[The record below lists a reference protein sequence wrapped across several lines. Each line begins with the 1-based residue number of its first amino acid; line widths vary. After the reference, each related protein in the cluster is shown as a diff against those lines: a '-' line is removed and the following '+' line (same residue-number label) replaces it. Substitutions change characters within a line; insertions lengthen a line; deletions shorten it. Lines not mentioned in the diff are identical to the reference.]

1 MKNNSLPPLFL
12 ALAGLAVATQPILV
26 ADSFVKNPSFE
37 SNYNDVFPHYSAVD
51 EWPGASG
58 VNESGG
64 PFHNGGTPIPDQ
76 RRVAFKQGSGD
87 VSQDIVGLTAGK
99 QYWIQFF
106 YDARNCCGGTIDLI
120 TKFNGVELDKVA
132 NVKPSTGGAPYKFRN
147 VPFKPDVETGTLTL
161 TTVSVGDATIVLD
174 AVTIVQRDEAQANIG
189 NLPVMNPS
197 FEASGVVA
205 DPGILAPDG
214 LAGWTGEG
222 QYGVA
227 SLGTSNAD
235 NGAVPDQDNVA
246 FIAGA
251 GSLSQVAQNLV
262 AGTEYTVTVAYNAK
276 TGTQPH
282 LQLKVGDAMLFEE
295 DVTPVGGANP
305 YRTKSA
311 KFTATDVLATLT
323 LAQTKDGSDVLLL
336 DDVRVVG
343 QVSEIIPPLGV
354 SPTKAELGPGQKG
367 TITLTV
373 PTQVLAVK
381 AVDIKL
387 RIGNVNVATLVG
399 ADAEGILTVHYDKG
413 GANVK
418 TFDVEGVGRGLV
430 RVEFVETTGINV
442 VNDVGVDVVTSFV
455 LNSSFEST
463 EAPGG
468 VGYGAILAWVG
479 GSGLNKAAGPFH
491 DNGVIPDRDQIAFLQ
506 GAATLSQQISGLTPG
521 QNYWLQFYYNIR
533 NCCPPNTPDF
543 SMDLS
548 VKFAGKEVAKIE
560 KIAPVGEQNPYYFK
574 NIEFKPDSSSG
585 LLEFVTTPTGDATL
599 LLDGV
604 NIVQRDPGQ
613 IVVQNPSFE
622 GTGSPVGVGYIQ
634 PRRLGGWEI
643 TGGGYG
649 VNITGV
655 GPFTSN
661 GSAPDQDR
669 VLFVQGAVNAS
680 QNITGLTADQKYTV
694 IYAVNSRNGNLP
706 YGVFF
711 DDQPLLEEEITPVGG
726 TEPYPWRALVFTP
739 AASEGVLRFSSMPEA
754 GADRTLLLDDIRIVP
769 GEVPPPPPRVSLGI
783 QALTDGNVRLSW
795 PSTASDFVLQFTH
808 ALPGGWADSTASVN
822 VEGDEFVVLVQPVD
836 AATFYRLRK

>member
-1 MKNNSLPPLFL
+1 MSKHLCNPLTLSLLGLSAVLPL
-12 ALAGLAVATQPILV
+12 A

-37 SNYNDVFPHYSAVD
+37 SNYNDVFPHYSSVD
-51 EWPGASG
+51 EWLGASG

-76 RRVAFKQGSGD
+76 TRIAFKQGSGD

-99 QYWIQFF
+99 QYWIQIF

-132 NVKPSTGGAPYKFRN
+132 NVKPSTGGNPYKFRN
-147 VPFKPDVETGTLTL
+147 VPFKPEAETGTLTF

-227 SLGTSNAD
+227 SPGTINAD
-235 NGAVPDQDNVA
+235 NGAAPDQDNVA

-251 GSLSQVAQNLV
+251 GSLSQVVQNLV
-262 AGTEYTVTVAYNAK
+262 AGTDYTVTVAYNAK
-276 TGTQPH
+276 SGTQPH
-282 LQLKVGDAMLFEE
+282 LQLKVGDAVLFEE
-295 DVTPVGGANP
+295 DVTPVGGTNP
-305 YRTKSA
+305 YRTKSV
-311 KFTATDVLATLT
+311 KFTTTDVLATVT

-387 RIGNVNVATLVG
+387 RIGNVNVARLVG
-399 ADAEGILTVHYDKG
+399 ADADGILTVHYDKG
-413 GANVK
+413 GANAK
-418 TFDVEGVGRGLV
+418 TFEVEGVGRGTV

-455 LNSSFEST
+455 LNSSFEGT

-491 DNGVIPDRDQIAFLQ
+491 DNGIIPDRDQIAFLQ
-506 GAATLSQQISGLTPG
+506 SATTLSQQLSGLSSG
-521 QNYWLQFYYNIR
+521 QNYWLQFYYNVR

-548 VKFAGKEVAKIE
+548 VRFAGKEIAKIE

-574 NIEFKPDSSSG
+574 NVEFKPDSSSG
-585 LLEFVTTPTGDATL
+585 LLEFVTTPTGDATF

-622 GTGSPVGVGYIQ
+622 GTGSPAGVGYIQ

-643 TGGGYG
+643 TGGGFG

-669 VLFVQGAVNAS
+669 VLFLQGAVNAS
-680 QNITGLTADQKYTV
+680 QNITGLTVTQKYTV
-694 IYAVNSRNGNLP
+694 IYAVNSRNGNLA

-711 DDQPLLEEEITPVGG
+711 DEQPLLEEEITPVGG
-726 TEPYPWRALVFTP
+726 TEPYPWRAVVFTA
-739 AASEGVLRFSSMPEA
+739 AASEGVLRFSSVPEA

-769 GEVPPPPPRVSLGI
+769 GEVPPPAPKVRILA
-783 QALTDGNVRLSW
+783 ALTAEGNLRITWSANA
-795 PSTASDFVLQFTH
+795 TDFVLESTTK
-808 ALPGGWADSTASVN
+808 LPGGWANDNSPVT
-822 VEGDEFVVLVQPVD
+822 VEGNENVVTVTIGAGNQ
-836 AATFYRLRK
+836 FFRLRRP